1 MFDILSQSI
10 GILIAIFLFTALLSV
25 GLSTT
30 VQHIADALRDKRLT
44 FKSLFISV
52 FLPPLLAV
60 AITAVIPMEDGLRAG
75 ILLFAVAAGVEAG
88 PKVVQL
94 IRGNAAFALGLLTL
108 QLIITITFLPF
119 FVSLVSADADIPR
132 GALILKLSLVIAL
145 PLGLGL
151 IINARD
157 ETFASRLNAIVHLIS
172 VGLLATVFLILVYL
186 NFNAIRSLQS
196 GAVLAGLLFF
206 VLAFVVGYLFGGPAT
221 ENRRALAVMTFARSG
236 GICIMIANQVFAEDP
251 EVLLMTTLMAAG
263 SLVVAVLVTVGFRG
277 IDSLASMS
285 PKAR

>member
-221 ENRRALAVMTFARSG
+221 ENRRALAVMTFGRSG

-277 IDSLASMS
+277 IDSLASLS
-285 PKAR
+285 LK

>member
-10 GILIAIFLFTALLSV
+10 GILLAIFLFTALLSV

-88 PKVVQL
+88 PKVVQM

-119 FVSLVSADADIPR
+119 FISLVSADADIPR

-221 ENRRALAVMTFARSG
+221 ENRRALAVMTFGRSG

-277 IDSLASMS
+277 IDSLASLS
-285 PKAR
+285 LK